1 MAWKQISV
9 RLAGFATAA
18 AARTATVQTQH
29 DELGWLFQQHADA
42 LYHFLLKQS
51 DAELAQDISQ
61 QSWLKVLEL
70 QQHNAVPCATGV
82 TAPMLSGITD
92 AGIAGHG
99 ANFQQRSQFKT
110 WLFALARNVLFDELR
125 RRQRWRGPELCEE
138 TVLYFN
144 EESSQLDIL
153 LMAEQQQALQQA
165 MMLLPLLQKEALL
178 LQLEGFS
185 LEEIA
190 SISGSAAET
199 VKSRLRY
206 ARASLSQALELFHDN
221 K

>member
-1 MAWKQISV
+1 MGWKQISI
-9 RLAGFATAA
+9 RLSGFTLGAPAQA
-18 AARTATVQTQH
+18 DSRH
-29 DELGWLFQQHADA
+29 DELGWLFRSHADA

-70 QQHNAVPCATGV
+70 QKSQLEPAELAAKNVDTNHHRAADDRTKPC
-82 TAPMLSGITD
+82 
-92 AGIAGHG
+92 
-99 ANFQQRSQFKT
+99 FQQRCQFKT
-110 WLFALARNVLFDELR
+110 WLFTLARNALFDELR
-125 RRQRWRGPELCEE
+125 RRQRWSGPELSEE
-138 TVLYFN
+138 TILDTHA
-144 EESSQLDIL
+144 SQLDVL
-153 LMAEQQQALQQA
+153 VAAERQQALQQA
-165 MMLLPLLQKEALL
+165 IAVLPFLQKEALL

-206 ARASLSQALELFHDN
+206 ARASLSQALEHYHDL
-221 K
+221 

>member
-1 MAWKQISV
+1 MGWKQISV
-9 RLAGFATAA
+9 RLAGIATAA
-18 AARTATVQTQH
+18 SAQRVLPATTEH
-29 DELGWLFQQHADA
+29 NELAWLFQQHADA

-51 DAELAQDISQ
+51 DTELAQEISQ

-70 QQHNAVPCATGV
+70 RQHIAPLQSEPVAVA
-82 TAPMLSGITD
+82 A
-92 AGIAGHG
+92 AGPN

-110 WLFALARNVLFDELR
+110 WLFALARNTLFDELR
-125 RRQRWRGPELCEE
+125 RRQRWRGSELCED
-138 TVLYFN
+138 TVLYQSEAN
-144 EESSQLDIL
+144 SQLDAL

-165 MMLLPLLQKEALL
+165 IDVLPLLQKEALL

-185 LEEIA
+185 LEDIA
-190 SISGSAAET
+190 SISGSPPET

-206 ARASLSQALELFHDN
+206 ARASLSQALELFYDHN

>member
-1 MAWKQISV
+1 MGWKQISI
-9 RLAGFATAA
+9 RLSGFTQAA
-18 AARTATVQTQH
+18 PAQADSRH
-29 DELGWLFQQHADA
+29 DELGWLFRSHADA

-70 QQHNAVPCATGV
+70 QSSQVEPAELAAKRGDTNNHRAADNRTSPCFG
-82 TAPMLSGITD
+82 
-92 AGIAGHG
+92 
-99 ANFQQRSQFKT
+99 QRSQFKT
-110 WLFALARNVLFDELR
+110 WLFTLARNALFDELR
-125 RRQRWRGPELCEE
+125 RRQRWSGPELSEE
-138 TVLYFN
+138 TMLDTHA
-144 EESSQLDIL
+144 SQLDVL
-153 LMAEQQQALQQA
+153 VAAERQQALQQA
-165 MMLLPLLQKEALL
+165 IAVLPLLQKEALL

-206 ARASLSQALELFHDN
+206 ARASLSQALEHYHDL
-221 K
+221 